1 MEMQRY
7 GRQSA
12 KTLATECRHRVTIH
26 ANTPVSDGQGGF
38 AEAWSTLGPVWAAV
52 NPIFAIQQHQYKST
66 GVDATHLIK
75 IRGAVAIAEKNRIVW
90 GARVF
95 EVLTVEDLQER
106 GIIKVCTCK
115 ERR

>member
-1 MEMQRY
+1 MNRPYSREGQ
-7 GRQSA
+7 
-12 KTLATECRHRVTIH
+12 KTLATECRNRVTIQS
-26 ANTPVSDGQGGF
+26 NTPVSDGQGGF
-38 AEAWSTLGPVWAAV
+38 AEAWSTIGPVWAAV
-52 NPIFAIQQHQYKST
+52 NPIRATQQSEYKSI

-75 IRGAVAIAEKNRIVW
+75 IRGAVSIAEKNRIVW